1 MDCDAPHTFMK
12 SMRRIAVYI
21 SSDNQWYPARDYQEF
36 AIKDFMEVID
46 KYVNVY
52 HQMYTSGIS
61 VNYIHILN
69 NHKLLTMK
77 KNLER
82 LSKENQN
89 LKEKGKKNK
98 NIPSTMENALDMI
111 YHSIAYML
119 KEVNNIELEELDNDV
134 VDEIKSSCKQIL
146 ETLRKEE
153 ELSVEVDHSSSSE
166 DEGLTLEV
174 ESSDGSF
181 ENLSSID
188 KDSDS

>member
-1 MDCDAPHTFMK
+1 MFRYFHYF
-12 SMRRIAVYI
+12 II
-21 SSDNQWYPARDYQEF
+21 
-36 AIKDFMEVID
+36 ILI
-46 KYVNVY
+46 
-52 HQMYTSGIS
+52 TSGIS
-61 VNYIHILN
+61 VNYNHILN

-89 LKEKGKKNK
+89 LKEKEKKNK
-98 NIPSTMENALDMI
+98 NIPSTMDDALDMI
-111 YHSIAYML
+111 YHSIVYML

-134 VDEIKSSCKQIL
+134 VNEIKSSCKQIL
-146 ETLRKEE
+146 ETLTKEE
-153 ELSVEVDHSSSSE
+153 ELSVEVDHSTSSE

-188 KDSDS
+188 KDSDN

>member
-1 MDCDAPHTFMK
+1 MFRYFHYF
-12 SMRRIAVYI
+12 II
-21 SSDNQWYPARDYQEF
+21 
-36 AIKDFMEVID
+36 ILI
-46 KYVNVY
+46 
-52 HQMYTSGIS
+52 TSGIS
-61 VNYIHILN
+61 VNYNHILN

-77 KNLER
+77 KKLER

-134 VDEIKSSCKQIL
+134 VNEIKSSCKQIL
-146 ETLRKEE
+146 ETLTKEE
-153 ELSVEVDHSSSSE
+153 ELSVEVDHSTSSE

-188 KDSDS
+188 KDSDN

>member
-1 MDCDAPHTFMK
+1 MFRYFHYF
-12 SMRRIAVYI
+12 II
-21 SSDNQWYPARDYQEF
+21 
-36 AIKDFMEVID
+36 ILI
-46 KYVNVY
+46 
-52 HQMYTSGIS
+52 TSGIS
-61 VNYIHILN
+61 VNYNHILN

-89 LKEKGKKNK
+89 LKEKEKKNK
-98 NIPSTMENALDMI
+98 NIPSTMEDALDMI
-111 YHSIAYML
+111 YHSIVYML

-134 VDEIKSSCKQIL
+134 VNEIKSSCKQIL
-146 ETLRKEE
+146 ETLTKEE
-153 ELSVEVDHSSSSE
+153 ELSVEVDHSTSSE

-188 KDSDS
+188 KDSGS

>member
-1 MDCDAPHTFMK
+1 MFRYFHYF
-12 SMRRIAVYI
+12 II
-21 SSDNQWYPARDYQEF
+21 
-36 AIKDFMEVID
+36 ILI
-46 KYVNVY
+46 
-52 HQMYTSGIS
+52 TSGIS
-61 VNYIHILN
+61 VNYTHILN

-82 LSKENQN
+82 LSKENQK
-89 LKEKGKKNK
+89 LKEKK

-166 DEGLTLEV
+166 VEGLTLEV

>member
-1 MDCDAPHTFMK
+1 MFRYFHYF
-12 SMRRIAVYI
+12 II
-21 SSDNQWYPARDYQEF
+21 
-36 AIKDFMEVID
+36 ILI
-46 KYVNVY
+46 
-52 HQMYTSGIS
+52 TSGIS
-61 VNYIHILN
+61 VNYNHILN

-89 LKEKGKKNK
+89 LKEKEKKNK
-98 NIPSTMENALDMI
+98 NIPSTMEAALDLI
-111 YHSIAYML
+111 YHSIVYML

-134 VDEIKSSCKQIL
+134 VNEIKSSCKQIL
-146 ETLRKEE
+146 ETLTKEE
-153 ELSVEVDHSSSSE
+153 ELSVEVDHSTSSE

-188 KDSDS
+188 KDSDN

>member
-1 MDCDAPHTFMK
+1 MFRYFHYF
-12 SMRRIAVYI
+12 II
-21 SSDNQWYPARDYQEF
+21 
-36 AIKDFMEVID
+36 ILI
-46 KYVNVY
+46 
-52 HQMYTSGIS
+52 TSGIS
-61 VNYIHILN
+61 VNYTHILN

-82 LSKENQN
+82 LSKENQK
-89 LKEKGKKNK
+89 LKEKK
-98 NIPSTMENALDMI
+98 NIPSTMENALDTI
-111 YHSIAYML
+111 YHSIVYML
-119 KEVNNIELEELDNDV
+119 KEVNNIDLEELDNEL

-146 ETLRKEE
+146 ETLTKEE
-153 ELSVEVDHSSSSE
+153 KLSVVVDHSTSSE

>member
-1 MDCDAPHTFMK
+1 MF
-12 SMRRIAVYI
+12 RYFQYFII
-21 SSDNQWYPARDYQEF
+21 
-36 AIKDFMEVID
+36 ILI
-46 KYVNVY
+46 
-52 HQMYTSGIS
+52 TSGIS
-61 VNYIHILN
+61 VNYNHILN

-89 LKEKGKKNK
+89 LKEKEKKNK
-98 NIPSTMENALDMI
+98 NIPSTMEDALDMI
-111 YHSIAYML
+111 YHSIVYML

-134 VDEIKSSCKQIL
+134 VNEIKSSCKQIL
-146 ETLRKEE
+146 ETLTKEE
-153 ELSVEVDHSSSSE
+153 KLSVEVDHSTSSE

-188 KDSDS
+188 KDS

>member
-1 MDCDAPHTFMK
+1 MFRYFHYF
-12 SMRRIAVYI
+12 II
-21 SSDNQWYPARDYQEF
+21 
-36 AIKDFMEVID
+36 ILI
-46 KYVNVY
+46 
-52 HQMYTSGIS
+52 TSGIS
-61 VNYIHILN
+61 VNYNHILN

-89 LKEKGKKNK
+89 LKEKEKKNK
-98 NIPSTMENALDMI
+98 NIPSTMEDALDMI
-111 YHSIAYML
+111 YHSIVYML

-134 VDEIKSSCKQIL
+134 VNEIKSSCKQIL
-146 ETLRKEE
+146 ETLTKEE
-153 ELSVEVDHSSSSE
+153 ELSVEVDHSTSSE

-188 KDSDS
+188 KDS

>member
-1 MDCDAPHTFMK
+1 MFRYFHYF
-12 SMRRIAVYI
+12 II
-21 SSDNQWYPARDYQEF
+21 
-36 AIKDFMEVID
+36 ILI
-46 KYVNVY
+46 
-52 HQMYTSGIS
+52 TSGIS
-61 VNYIHILN
+61 VNYTHILN

-89 LKEKGKKNK
+89 LKEKEKKNK
-98 NIPSTMENALDMI
+98 NIPSTMEDALDMI
-111 YHSIAYML
+111 DHSIAYML

-134 VDEIKSSCKQIL
+134 VNEIKSSCKQIL
-146 ETLRKEE
+146 ETLTKEE
-153 ELSVEVDHSSSSE
+153 ELSVEVDHSTSSE

-188 KDSDS
+188 KDSDN

>member
-1 MDCDAPHTFMK
+1 MFRYFHYF
-12 SMRRIAVYI
+12 II
-21 SSDNQWYPARDYQEF
+21 
-36 AIKDFMEVID
+36 ILI
-46 KYVNVY
+46 
-52 HQMYTSGIS
+52 TSGIS
-61 VNYIHILN
+61 VNYTHILN

-89 LKEKGKKNK
+89 LKGKGKKNK

-134 VDEIKSSCKQIL
+134 VDEIKLSCKQIL

>member
-1 MDCDAPHTFMK
+1 MFRYFHYF
-12 SMRRIAVYI
+12 II
-21 SSDNQWYPARDYQEF
+21 
-36 AIKDFMEVID
+36 ILI
-46 KYVNVY
+46 
-52 HQMYTSGIS
+52 TSGIS
-61 VNYIHILN
+61 VNYTHILN

-82 LSKENQN
+82 LSKENQK
-89 LKEKGKKNK
+89 LKEKK
-98 NIPSTMENALDMI
+98 NIPSTMENALDTI
-111 YHSIAYML
+111 YHSIVYML
-119 KEVNNIELEELDNDV
+119 KEVNNIDLEELDNDV

>member
-1 MDCDAPHTFMK
+1 MFRYFHYF
-12 SMRRIAVYI
+12 II
-21 SSDNQWYPARDYQEF
+21 
-36 AIKDFMEVID
+36 ILI
-46 KYVNVY
+46 
-52 HQMYTSGIS
+52 TSGIS
-61 VNYIHILN
+61 VNYNHILN

-89 LKEKGKKNK
+89 LKEKEKKNK
-98 NIPSTMENALDMI
+98 NIPSTMEDALDMI
-111 YHSIAYML
+111 YHSIVYML

-134 VDEIKSSCKQIL
+134 VNEIKSSCKQIL
-146 ETLRKEE
+146 ETLTKEE
-153 ELSVEVDHSSSSE
+153 ELSVEVDHSTSSE

-188 KDSDS
+188 KDSDN